1 MFQLCTDQFFQRE
14 GEIPARGRLERL
26 AALHSPGIGS
36 FLGSSLDSGDHGRQ
50 STGKKIVK
58 NHAALRSTPASTR
71 STDAYNTAEPWL
83 CHIGRVR
90 TATSRLA
97 FSPSCR
103 QWRSLTTT
111 GVMPALRCGR
121 TSAMSRSDLRSASPT
136 DRGPAGDHTT
146 AMLDLGSATIKSA
159 RSASVPWVLRGRKYS
174 SGAAQRDQG
183 ERGRPHLRR
192 RASRL
197 QQTTI

>member
-1 MFQLCTDQFFQRE
+1 M
-14 GEIPARGRLERL
+14 
-26 AALHSPGIGS
+26 
-36 FLGSSLDSGDHGRQ
+36 
-50 STGKKIVK
+50 K

-146 AMLDLGSATIKSA
+146 AMLDLGSATIVRSFRLGSMGATGSEILQWSRSTRPGGA
-159 RSASVPWVLRGRKYS
+159 RSAAFAPPRLSAATNDYLASEPNQSREPGRF
-174 SGAAQRDQG
+174 A
-183 ERGRPHLRR
+183 RR
-192 RASRL
+192 RGVAEP
-197 QQTTI
+197 